1 MTGEAEKSPL
11 PPPKARRVDS
21 RDRGRKIKEQRIK
34 RGQDITYN
42 HAGVVHAV
50 DCLCPL

>member
-1 MTGEAEKSPL
+1 MTGQAEKSTL
-11 PPPKARRVDS
+11 PHPPKARRVDS
-21 RDRGRKIKEQRIK
+21 RDTGRKIRKQRIK

-50 DCLCPL
+50 D

>member
-1 MTGEAEKSPL
+1 MTSQAEKSTL

-21 RDRGRKIKEQRIK
+21 RDTGRKIRKQRIK

-50 DCLCPL
+50 D